1 VLAGLLS
8 GDDLPAV
15 LSTISDHSATGL
27 NISVIAPTGPIVSRF
42 STSRRALLMTAELAA
57 SDARSA
63 LAEPPPVDAP
73 AAAGLFGEAPYRLR
87 FGT

>member
-1 VLAGLLS
+1 VQTTANSAASPPLF
-8 GDDLPAV
+8 
-15 LSTISDHSATGL
+15 TITPTEPSSAQ
-27 NISVIAPTGPIVSRF
+27 
-42 STSRRALLMTAELAA
+42 TAELAA